1 MRCFSSRPWAVI
13 IFLWNELDSCS
24 THFTLTWSS
33 CSFQLLLTQSILAG
47 VPGSTCSQLVG
58 ISCFPSPCR
67 LKLESTLILSKWSE
81 VAQLCPTLV
90 DPMDSSLH
98 QAPPPWDFQGKNTG
112 VGCHLLFQGIFPTQG
127 SNPGLL
133 HWRQMLYCLSHQGS
147 PCVTE
152 CNP

>member
-1 MRCFSSRPWAVI
+1 MVQQQPFRV
-13 IFLWNELDSCS
+13 
-24 THFTLTWSS
+24 TL
-33 CSFQLLLTQSILAG
+33 
-47 VPGSTCSQLVG
+47 GSLCH
-58 ISCFPSPCR
+58 R
-67 LKLESTLILSKWSE
+67 RKESERE
-81 VAQLCPTLV
+81 VAQWCLTLCN
-90 DPMDSSLH
+90 PMDSSLH

-127 SNPGLL
+127 SNPGLS